1 MPVWRPPP
9 TASAWGIYYNSGET
23 CHAGSRL
30 IVQESAKDAL
40 LAAIRRVTATITL
53 GHPLDPATQM
63 GALIDRPHMQRV
75 LGFIDSGVAD
85 GARIALGGKRA
96 LQESGGFYVEAT
108 VLDGVRPDMKVAR
121 EEIFG
126 PVLAVMT
133 FRDEVEAVRLA
144 NDTPYGLA
152 GGGRT

>member
-1 MPVWRPPP
+1 MPTWRPPLRHRL
-9 TASAWGIYYNSGET
+9 GIYYNSGET

-40 LAAIRRVTATITL
+40 LAAIGRVTATITL

-85 GARIALGGKRA
+85 GARIALGGRQA
-96 LQESGGFYVEAT
+96 LEESAAFT
-108 VLDGVRPDMKVAR
+108 SRRPYSMACAR
-121 EEIFG
+121 I
-126 PVLAVMT
+126 
-133 FRDEVEAVRLA
+133 
-144 NDTPYGLA
+144 
-152 GGGRT
+152 